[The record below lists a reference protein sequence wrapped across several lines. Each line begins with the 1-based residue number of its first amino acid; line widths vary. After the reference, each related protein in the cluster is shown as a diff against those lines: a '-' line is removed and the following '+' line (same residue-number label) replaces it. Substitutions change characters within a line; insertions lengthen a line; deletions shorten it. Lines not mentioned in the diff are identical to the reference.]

1 MNSPEPARRPR
12 VHGFRWFSGAIEDLD
27 HESICVAPK
36 IITPGTPDEVIAAVL
51 ASTPASLVVAGHTHM
66 QFDRVV
72 AGRRMVNA
80 GSVGMPYARRPGA
93 YWVLIGPDVE
103 LRRTTNDFRAAAE
116 SVRRTQ
122 YPEREDFAKHLVR
135 PLVPEEAIPT
145 FERMAGRAW
154 CRHGQPPQAPESAGR
169 AIPVSC
175 SNAGGKQWDATAFS
189 GTQRIRVAGS

>member
-1 MNSPEPARRPR
+1 MLPRSPQSDELP
-12 VHGFRWFSGAIEDLD
+12 
-27 HESICVAPK
+27 

-103 LRRTTNDFRAAAE
+103 LRRTTYDLRAAAE

-135 PLVPEEAIPT
+135 PLAPEEAIPT
-145 FERMAGRAW
+145 FERMAGRA
-154 CRHGQPPQAPESAGR
+154 
-169 AIPVSC
+169 
-175 SNAGGKQWDATAFS
+175 
-189 GTQRIRVAGS
+189 